1 MLIVNSC
8 KGPFSHAP
16 LPLYIQ
22 ATGQSPSRIPVK
34 ATTNVEL
41 WPSTRRLGALTLV
54 GKPSCQEHMKT
65 WYLDIFLFGPMPYN
79 QGRGSISKAFASAM
93 CIFIKPFYFP
103 DINLWVTYIYSY
115 VIFKWRS
122 MAVIYLYLRP
132 ETCVNTI
139 NVTPWWRTRLAVLTR
154 SLSLIVGLGGH
165 LRVYWGQLIMLLGP
179 SLQSVW

>member
-1 MLIVNSC
+1 MVKIAQLIIIWGKLLLIWILYTAFMQYIISC
-8 KGPFSHAP
+8 
-16 LPLYIQ
+16 
-22 ATGQSPSRIPVK
+22 
-34 ATTNVEL
+34 L
-41 WPSTRRLGALTLV
+41 W
-54 GKPSCQEHMKT
+54 
-65 WYLDIFLFGPMPYN
+65 
-79 QGRGSISKAFASAM
+79 AFASAM

-115 VIFKWRS
+115 VTFKWRS

-154 SLSLIVGLGGH
+154 LLSLIVGLGGH

-179 SLQSVW
+179 SLQSFW